1 MGLSALGAYSR
12 LRIEPFARDRVCC
25 GFRLFTR
32 GEPIA
37 LGRVNATDLADLSA
51 VGRVLVP
58 GADRQ
63 GPREGVGPW
72 EIQ

>member
-1 MGLSALGAYSR
+1 
-12 LRIEPFARDRVCC
+12 
-25 GFRLFTR
+25 LFTR